1 MTWCSFKDT
10 TNGLGCDV
18 APPLGFKY
26 SKRESNTNGH
36 HPHKSKNTNDHFHL
50 VACSQWMEEDIK
62 PNITTSLLED
72 QIESCVSLW
81 RPITSELT
89 PPRTTRTSASL
100 PPFLA
105 ALNCAPAWPAALLS
119 VSSAA
124 LYAEKMTAACRPPR
138 LGFCPLAA
146 SC

>member
-1 MTWCSFKDT
+1 M
-10 TNGLGCDV
+10 GLGCDV

-81 RPITSELT
+81 RPITHIQT
-89 PPRTTRTSASL
+89 IPRTARTRGTTLWYQTGQCRNKTTTSQ
-100 PPFLA
+100 
-105 ALNCAPAWPAALLS
+105 PAHCCQSHWQNDDS
-119 VSSAA
+119 WCVHSG
-124 LYAEKMTAACRPPR
+124 
-138 LGFCPLAA
+138 LGFCPLAWLLLVTTNP
-146 SC
+146 SHPPH

>member
-72 QIESCVSLW
+72 QIVESCVSLW
-81 RPITSELT
+81 RPITHIQT
-89 PPRTTRTSASL
+89 IPRTARTRGTTLWYQTGQCCNKTTSSQPIVASL
-100 PPFLA
+100 IGRM
-105 ALNCAPAWPAALLS
+105 
-119 VSSAA
+119 
-124 LYAEKMTAACRPPR
+124 MTA
-138 LGFCPLAA
+138 GA
-146 SC
+146 STQAWAFTLLL